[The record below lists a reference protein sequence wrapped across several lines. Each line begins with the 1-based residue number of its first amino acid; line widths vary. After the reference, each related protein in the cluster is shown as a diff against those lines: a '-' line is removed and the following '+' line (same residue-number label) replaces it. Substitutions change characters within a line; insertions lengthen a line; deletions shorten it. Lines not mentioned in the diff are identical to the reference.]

1 MKKHF
6 LPRFMMQLKL
16 NTWDH
21 SRMKNWMNKV
31 HSHII
36 SKSFTITPSIIHYLT
51 NTIRMKCYSKIW
63 CFKKF
68 WRQKKKLQSQYDLND
83 YVEKW
88 RLRMQMKEK
97 YHKINWRKYKNC
109 LKKKKKTKNDWKI
122 KRTKKIYT
130 TKIPFKIKLHS
141 ENYKTAKIQ
150 THLWYKIK

>member
-1 MKKHF
+1 MLFQNLMLH
-6 LPRFMMQLKL
+6 
-16 NTWDH
+16 
-21 SRMKNWMNKV
+21 KV
-31 HSHII
+31 LET
-36 SKSFTITPSIIHYLT
+36 K
-51 NTIRMKCYSKIW
+51 
-63 CFKKF
+63 
-68 WRQKKKLQSQYDLND
+68 KKKLQSQYDLND

-109 LKKKKKTKNDWKI
+109 LKKKKKPKMIEKSNE
-122 KRTKKIYT
+122 RKKIYT